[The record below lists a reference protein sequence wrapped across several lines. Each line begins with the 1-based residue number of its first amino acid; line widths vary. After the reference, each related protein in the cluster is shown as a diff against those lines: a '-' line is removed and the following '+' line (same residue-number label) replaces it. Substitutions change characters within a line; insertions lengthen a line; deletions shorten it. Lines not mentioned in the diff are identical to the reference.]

1 MPTGPKQIALRVYRN
16 AVRPLLKK
24 YGLPAMTEETLQCAL
39 LCHRRL
45 LLKAHPDKGGTAD
58 DFRTAQAAKTT
69 LVAALQAQPAPG
81 LATPADQGAPPK
93 ARARKRPAAPTP
105 TAGTRPQRSRAP
117 TSLVELHQEMCSFCA
132 ETSGAPAREF
142 RIQSNGVL
150 LTYNGAQLALEG
162 TWPAFKMW
170 VESNK
175 TGWKVLYYS
184 ITMELCRQGRP
195 HLHFMVQFRDQ
206 VDCSSRKFAFKGIL
220 PNARPTWLDYC
231 RQGRNKKNPQQSL
244 DRGFFYVFA
253 DKIGTCTDEFGSPCV
268 HGNYAPN
275 WTDMAYRYE
284 VLGDWPEKL
293 WRRRQLTHEQ
303 YGRYVVL
310 CRDRVAARKRNLEEV
325 TKGEDELLDLEEAAE
340 NADRIHS
347 NPLLYK
353 PFKTFEV
360 AQEWLQ
366 SFTKDALRYSLMLVR
381 GSSLS
386 GKTELAK
393 SWFRH
398 PLSLKIGHLLEVFP
412 AKMRK
417 YNRRTHDG
425 IVLDDIRDLQFLVNF
440 QHVFQGKPD
449 EEVGFAE
456 NTGGGTCAYSKLVFA
471 TPFVATFND
480 SAKNLDFLEKD
491 DFLSK
496 PENRVILHLRSSPFV
511 DDGGSAGGSAGAA
524 SSQMSPPPCLALT
537 GVQTRSGPRE
547 AMERWSVAEVQQ
559 FLVRQDMCAAAKNL
573 KQNDVCGSDLATMTS
588 CDLQQGLG
596 MSSFLANKVV
606 QRRDSFLS
614 A

>member
-1 MPTGPKQIALRVYRN
+1 MSA
-16 AVRPLLKK
+16 
-24 YGLPAMTEETLQCAL
+24 
-39 LCHRRL
+39 
-45 LLKAHPDKGGTAD
+45 
-58 DFRTAQAAKTT
+58 
-69 LVAALQAQPAPG
+69 
-81 LATPADQGAPPK
+81 
-93 ARARKRPAAPTP
+93 
-105 TAGTRPQRSRAP
+105 
-117 TSLVELHQEMCSFCA
+117 SLVESSQEMCPFCA
-132 ETSGAPAREF
+132 ETSGAPAREY

-150 LTYNGAQLALEG
+150 LTYNGRQLAPEG
-162 TWPAFKMW
+162 AWPAFKMW

-175 TGWKVLYYS
+175 AGWKVLYYC
-184 ITMELCRQGRP
+184 ITKEFCRQGRP
-195 HLHFMVQFRDQ
+195 HFHFMVQFRNH
-206 VDCSSRKFAFKGIL
+206 VDCSSRTFAFNGVL

-231 RQGRNKKNPQQSL
+231 RQGRNKRNPQQSL

-253 DKIGTCTDEFGSPCV
+253 NKIGTCTDEVGSPCV

-275 WTDMAYRYE
+275 WTDMSYRYE

-293 WRRRQLTHEQ
+293 WKRRQLTHDE
-303 YGRYVVL
+303 YWRYVVL

-340 NADRIHS
+340 NADRIHR
-347 NPLLYK
+347 NPILYK
-353 PFKTFEV
+353 PFKTFDV
-360 AQEWLQ
+360 VQEWLR
-366 SFTKDALRYSLMLVR
+366 SFTKDALRYSLMIVR
-381 GSSLS
+381 GESWM

-393 SWFRH
+393 SWFRN
-398 PLSLKIGHLLEVFP
+398 PLPMKIGHLLDVFP

-417 YNRRTHDG
+417 YNRRIHDG

-496 PENRVILHLRSSPFV
+496 PTNRVILHLRSSPFV
-511 DDGGSAGGSAGAA
+511 DEEGGAGEPAGA
-524 SSQMSPPPCLALT
+524 SSSHTPPPSRLALA
-537 GVQTRSGPRE
+537 GVQTPLGSRAE
-547 AMERWSVAEVQQ
+547 MEQWSVAEVHQ
-559 FLVRQDMCAAAKNL
+559 FLAQQDMRAAANVL
-573 KQNDVCGSDLATMTS
+573 KQNGVCGSDLATMTS
-588 CDLQQGLG
+588 RDLQQGLG
-596 MSSFLANKVV
+596 MTSFLATKVV

>member
-1 MPTGPKQIALRVYRN
+1 MPAGPKQIAVREYRN

-24 YGLPAMTEETLQCAL
+24 YGLPAMTGETLQCAL

-45 LLKAHPDKGGTAD
+45 LLKAHPDKGGSAD
-58 DFRTAQAAKTT
+58 DFRTAQAAKSA
-69 LVAALQAQPAPG
+69 LIAAMETQQAPG
-81 LATPADQGAPPK
+81 SAASAEQAPPPEPTP
-93 ARARKRPAAPTP
+93 RKRPAAPTS
-105 TAGTRPQRSRAP
+105 TTGARPRRSGVS
-117 TSLVELHQEMCSFCA
+117 TSLVESYQEVCPFCA
-132 ETSGAPAREF
+132 ETSDTPAREY

-150 LTYNGAQLALEG
+150 LTYNGAQLAPEG
-162 TWPAFKMW
+162 AWPAFKMW

-175 TGWKVLYYS
+175 AGWKVLYYCL
-184 ITMELCRQGRP
+184 TKELCHQGRP
-195 HLHFMVQFRDQ
+195 HFHLMVQFRNS
-206 VDCSSRKFAFKGIL
+206 VDCSPRTFAFNGVL

-253 DKIGTCTDEFGSPCV
+253 NKIGACTDEVGSPCV

-303 YGRYVVL
+303 YGRYVIL

-325 TKGEDELLDLEEAAE
+325 TKGEDELLDIEEAAE

-347 NPLLYK
+347 NPFLYK
-353 PFKTFEV
+353 PFKTFAV
-360 AQEWLQ
+360 AQEWLR

-381 GSSLS
+381 GASWS

-393 SWFRH
+393 SWFRN

-511 DDGGSAGGSAGAA
+511 DDEGSAGGPAGAA
-524 SSQMSPPPCLALT
+524 SSQTPPPPCLALA
-537 GVQTRSGPRE
+537 GVQTPPGPRE
-547 AMERWSVAEVQQ
+547 EMEQWSVTEVQQ
-559 FLVRQDMCAAAKNL
+559 FLARQDMCAAAKVL
-573 KQNDVCGSDLATMTS
+573 RQNDVCGSDLATMTS
-588 CDLQQGLG
+588 NDFQQGLS